1 MANVKFIRKE
11 TKEQIN
17 NLDIVDGQFIVCG
30 DGSVYVD
37 YGTERK
43 GLGGTPDTAMSDNST
58 NSVQNKVIKEY
69 VDTKTQEAKEYVDTK
84 TKLNYIIATSTTASS
99 LTSEFKVLLNSK
111 VDGYGDNLT
120 LSNNAIKIGE
130 GISKIRISG
139 NIFVNSPSQVGYV
152 WGQIRK
158 NNSLVLGSITSY
170 ANQGGFLSS
179 IISPS
184 IINVEQ
190 DDEITLIAD
199 STCKGTLRTGSS
211 NTWLMVEVIE

>member
-1 MANVKFIRKE
+1 MAKVKFIRKE

-43 GLGGTPDTAMSDNST
+43 SIGGTPDTSMSDTSV

-69 VDTKTQEAKEYVDTK
+69 VDTGIQGAKEYVDAK

-99 LTSEFKVLLNSK
+99 LTSGFKVLLNSK

-139 NIFVNSPSQVGYV
+139 NIFVNGPSQVGYV

-158 NNSLVLGSITSY
+158 NNTLVLGSITPY
-170 ANQGGFLSS
+170 ANQGDFLSS
-179 IISPS
+179 TISPS
-184 IINVEQ
+184 VINVEQ